1 MYLCWAQHFEPIK
14 NNIQE
19 KEDTDKEELNYS
31 EIEQTSGGINISGYE
46 GAGAVM
52 AVVGFG
58 SLFTPIGIITGG
70 IAIGAAGGLAL
81 SQLIADYKL
90 R

>member
-1 MYLCWAQHFEPIK
+1 MR
-14 NNIQE
+14 
-19 KEDTDKEELNYS
+19 ELNVN
-31 EIEQTSGGINISGYE
+31 ELQEVNGGDINGFE

-70 IAIGAAGGLAL
+70 IALGAAGGLAL
-81 SQLIADYKL
+81 AEFLARCSTK
-90 R
+90 

>member
-1 MYLCWAQHFEPIK
+1 MNENETAGV
-14 NNIQE
+14 
-19 KEDTDKEELNYS
+19 
-31 EIEQTSGGINISGYE
+31 GGGISGYE

-81 SQLIADYKL
+81 SQLIADYNL

>member
-1 MYLCWAQHFEPIK
+1 MRELI
-14 NNIQE
+14 
-19 KEDTDKEELNYS
+19 TEEVN
-31 EIEQTSGGINISGYE
+31 EVSGGISGYE

-58 SLFTPIGIITGG
+58 ALFTPIGAITAG
-70 IAIGAAGGLAL
+70 IAIGASGGLAV
-81 SQLIADYKL
+81 SQLISDYYKL

>member
-1 MYLCWAQHFEPIK
+1 
-14 NNIQE
+14 
-19 KEDTDKEELNYS
+19 
-31 EIEQTSGGINISGYE
+31 
-46 GAGAVM
+46 M

-70 IAIGAAGGLAL
+70 IAIGPAGGLAL

>member
-1 MYLCWAQHFEPIK
+1 MR
-14 NNIQE
+14 
-19 KEDTDKEELNYS
+19 ELNVK
-31 EIEQTSGGINISGYE
+31 EIKKVSGGINGYE

-81 SQLIADYKL
+81 AEFIY
-90 R
+90 RY